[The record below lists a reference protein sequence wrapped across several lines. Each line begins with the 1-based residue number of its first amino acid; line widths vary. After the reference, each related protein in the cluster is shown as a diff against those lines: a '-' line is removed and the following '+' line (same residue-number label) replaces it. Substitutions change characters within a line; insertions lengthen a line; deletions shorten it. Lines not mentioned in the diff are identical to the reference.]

1 MDINNKKLVDDPFL
15 LASWIAKSMA
25 GELSDEELQLLDEW
39 RMTSARNHQLYDRI
53 VSRERREAKRRHFT
67 AFDKVSGW
75 QGYSKKLKETEKKVN
90 RWRVFLR
97 YAAILL
103 IPLSATVYGVLRSGE
118 ETVSLADLNAITP
131 GGTRA
136 ELVLPSGEVVDLVAK
151 SGVISRG
158 ENTVINNEGKTLSYK
173 SIGNQAPMDSLRYN
187 EVIVPKGGEYQLVLS
202 DGTLV
207 YLNSMTKIR
216 FPERFSEKCREVEVC
231 GEAFFEVAENK
242 RVPFVVKTDAY
253 EITVLGTKFNV
264 TAYADEQVA
273 TTTLVEGAVSISGKC
288 IVFNR
293 IDNNGKTISDR
304 NDMYRNEQVCKKLKA
319 KHGLYFAGGKEQVKQ
334 HRLKEPDKS
343 KYEIYTAVK
352 NEIGKSRNW
361 QQLQERL
368 AEKGITVRF
377 KRKGQTDEIQGIS
390 FSKGEYT
397 FKGSEIDRS
406 FSFSKLDKCFGYA
419 GMNVAGSQRQTTFA
433 PVREQAL
440 APGKAD
446 SPLITGSLGLF
457 SASSPPVDEEPNFN
471 LRKKKKKKK
480 QLKL

>member
-1 MDINNKKLVDDPFL
+1 MERMDINNKKLVDDPFL

-151 SGVISRG
+151 SGVILRG

-288 IVFNR
+288 IGEAKALRPNEQFVLDRVSGSVEIKNVDVNYYTAWKDGMFRFRDVRLEEIMHVVERWYDMTVVYEDESVRDLHFGFNMSR
-293 IDNNGKTISDR
+293 LETIEPLLNIFELNGKIKITK
-304 NDMYRNEQVCKKLKA
+304 EGKVLK
-319 KHGLYFAGGKEQVKQ
+319 
-334 HRLKEPDKS
+334 
-343 KYEIYTAVK
+343 I
-352 NEIGKSRNW
+352 
-361 QQLQERL
+361 
-368 AEKGITVRF
+368 
-377 KRKGQTDEIQGIS
+377 KRG
-390 FSKGEYT
+390 
-397 FKGSEIDRS
+397 R
-406 FSFSKLDKCFGYA
+406 
-419 GMNVAGSQRQTTFA
+419 
-433 PVREQAL
+433 
-440 APGKAD
+440 
-446 SPLITGSLGLF
+446 
-457 SASSPPVDEEPNFN
+457 
-471 LRKKKKKKK
+471 
-480 QLKL
+480 

>member
-273 TTTLVEGAVSISGKC
+273 TTTLVEGAVSSSGKC
-288 IVFNR
+288 IGEAKALRPNEQFVLDRVSGSVEIKNVDVNYYTAWKDGMFRFRDVRLEEIMHVVERWYDMTVVYEDESVRDLHFGFNMSR
-293 IDNNGKTISDR
+293 LETIEPLLNIFELNGKIKITK
-304 NDMYRNEQVCKKLKA
+304 EGKVLK
-319 KHGLYFAGGKEQVKQ
+319 
-334 HRLKEPDKS
+334 
-343 KYEIYTAVK
+343 I
-352 NEIGKSRNW
+352 
-361 QQLQERL
+361 
-368 AEKGITVRF
+368 
-377 KRKGQTDEIQGIS
+377 KRG
-390 FSKGEYT
+390 
-397 FKGSEIDRS
+397 R
-406 FSFSKLDKCFGYA
+406 
-419 GMNVAGSQRQTTFA
+419 
-433 PVREQAL
+433 
-440 APGKAD
+440 
-446 SPLITGSLGLF
+446 
-457 SASSPPVDEEPNFN
+457 
-471 LRKKKKKKK
+471 
-480 QLKL
+480 

>member
-25 GELSDEELQLLDEW
+25 GELSDGELQLLDEW

-288 IVFNR
+288 IGEAKALRPNEQFVLDRVSGSVEIKNVDVNYYTAWKDGMFRFRDVRLEEIMHVVERWYDMTVVYEDESVRDLHFGFNMSR
-293 IDNNGKTISDR
+293 LETIEPLLNIFELNGKIKITK
-304 NDMYRNEQVCKKLKA
+304 EGKVLK
-319 KHGLYFAGGKEQVKQ
+319 
-334 HRLKEPDKS
+334 
-343 KYEIYTAVK
+343 I
-352 NEIGKSRNW
+352 
-361 QQLQERL
+361 
-368 AEKGITVRF
+368 
-377 KRKGQTDEIQGIS
+377 KRG
-390 FSKGEYT
+390 
-397 FKGSEIDRS
+397 R
-406 FSFSKLDKCFGYA
+406 
-419 GMNVAGSQRQTTFA
+419 
-433 PVREQAL
+433 
-440 APGKAD
+440 
-446 SPLITGSLGLF
+446 
-457 SASSPPVDEEPNFN
+457 
-471 LRKKKKKKK
+471 
-480 QLKL
+480 

>member
-1 MDINNKKLVDDPFL
+1 MERMDINNKKLVDDPFL

-90 RWRVFLR
+90 RWRIFLR

-288 IVFNR
+288 IGEAKALRPNEQFVLDRVSGSVEIKNVDVNYYTAWKDGMFRFRDVRLEEIMHVVERWYDMTVVYEDESVRDLHFGFNMSR
-293 IDNNGKTISDR
+293 LETIEPLLNIFELNGKIKITK
-304 NDMYRNEQVCKKLKA
+304 EGKVLK
-319 KHGLYFAGGKEQVKQ
+319 
-334 HRLKEPDKS
+334 
-343 KYEIYTAVK
+343 I
-352 NEIGKSRNW
+352 
-361 QQLQERL
+361 
-368 AEKGITVRF
+368 
-377 KRKGQTDEIQGIS
+377 KRG
-390 FSKGEYT
+390 
-397 FKGSEIDRS
+397 R
-406 FSFSKLDKCFGYA
+406 
-419 GMNVAGSQRQTTFA
+419 
-433 PVREQAL
+433 
-440 APGKAD
+440 
-446 SPLITGSLGLF
+446 
-457 SASSPPVDEEPNFN
+457 
-471 LRKKKKKKK
+471 
-480 QLKL
+480 

>member
-1 MDINNKKLVDDPFL
+1 
-15 LASWIAKSMA
+15 MA

-39 RMTSARNHQLYDRI
+39 RMASGRNRRLYDRI
-53 VSRERREAKRRHFT
+53 VSREGWESKQKHFT

-288 IVFNR
+288 IGEAKALRPNEQFVLDRVSGSVEIKNVDVNYYTAWKDGMFRFRDVRLEEIMHVVERWYDMTVVYEDESVRDLHFGFNMSR
-293 IDNNGKTISDR
+293 LETIEPLLNIFELNGKIKITK
-304 NDMYRNEQVCKKLKA
+304 EGKVLK
-319 KHGLYFAGGKEQVKQ
+319 
-334 HRLKEPDKS
+334 
-343 KYEIYTAVK
+343 I
-352 NEIGKSRNW
+352 
-361 QQLQERL
+361 
-368 AEKGITVRF
+368 
-377 KRKGQTDEIQGIS
+377 KRG
-390 FSKGEYT
+390 
-397 FKGSEIDRS
+397 R
-406 FSFSKLDKCFGYA
+406 
-419 GMNVAGSQRQTTFA
+419 
-433 PVREQAL
+433 
-440 APGKAD
+440 
-446 SPLITGSLGLF
+446 
-457 SASSPPVDEEPNFN
+457 
-471 LRKKKKKKK
+471 
-480 QLKL
+480 

>member
-173 SIGNQAPMDSLRYN
+173 SIGNQAPIDSLRYN

-288 IVFNR
+288 IGEAKALRPNEQFVLDRVSGSVEIKNVDVNYYTAWKDGMFRFRDVRLEEIMHVVERWYDMTVVYEDESVRDLHFGFNMSR
-293 IDNNGKTISDR
+293 LETIEPLLNIFELNGKIKITK
-304 NDMYRNEQVCKKLKA
+304 EGKVLK
-319 KHGLYFAGGKEQVKQ
+319 
-334 HRLKEPDKS
+334 
-343 KYEIYTAVK
+343 I
-352 NEIGKSRNW
+352 
-361 QQLQERL
+361 
-368 AEKGITVRF
+368 
-377 KRKGQTDEIQGIS
+377 KRG
-390 FSKGEYT
+390 
-397 FKGSEIDRS
+397 R
-406 FSFSKLDKCFGYA
+406 
-419 GMNVAGSQRQTTFA
+419 
-433 PVREQAL
+433 
-440 APGKAD
+440 
-446 SPLITGSLGLF
+446 
-457 SASSPPVDEEPNFN
+457 
-471 LRKKKKKKK
+471 
-480 QLKL
+480 

>member
-1 MDINNKKLVDDPFL
+1 MERMDINNKKLVDDPFL

-288 IVFNR
+288 IGEAKALRPNEQFVLDRVSGSVEIKNVDVNYYTAWKDGMFRFRDVRLEEIMRVVERWYDMTVVYEDESVRDLHFGFNMSR
-293 IDNNGKTISDR
+293 LETIEPLLNIFELNGKIKITK
-304 NDMYRNEQVCKKLKA
+304 EGKVLK
-319 KHGLYFAGGKEQVKQ
+319 
-334 HRLKEPDKS
+334 
-343 KYEIYTAVK
+343 I
-352 NEIGKSRNW
+352 
-361 QQLQERL
+361 
-368 AEKGITVRF
+368 
-377 KRKGQTDEIQGIS
+377 KRG
-390 FSKGEYT
+390 
-397 FKGSEIDRS
+397 R
-406 FSFSKLDKCFGYA
+406 
-419 GMNVAGSQRQTTFA
+419 
-433 PVREQAL
+433 
-440 APGKAD
+440 
-446 SPLITGSLGLF
+446 
-457 SASSPPVDEEPNFN
+457 
-471 LRKKKKKKK
+471 
-480 QLKL
+480 

>member
-1 MDINNKKLVDDPFL
+1 MERMDINNKKLVDDPFL

-202 DGTLV
+202 DGTFV
-207 YLNSMTKIR
+207 YLNSMTTVR
-216 FPERFSEKCREVEVC
+216 FPERFSDKCREVEVC

-288 IVFNR
+288 IGEAKALRPNEQFVLDRVSGSVEIKNVDVNYYTAWKDGMFRFRDVRLEEIMHVVERWYDMTVVYEDESVRDLHFGFNMSR
-293 IDNNGKTISDR
+293 LETIEPLLNIFELNGKIKITK
-304 NDMYRNEQVCKKLKA
+304 EGKVLK
-319 KHGLYFAGGKEQVKQ
+319 
-334 HRLKEPDKS
+334 
-343 KYEIYTAVK
+343 I
-352 NEIGKSRNW
+352 
-361 QQLQERL
+361 
-368 AEKGITVRF
+368 
-377 KRKGQTDEIQGIS
+377 KRG
-390 FSKGEYT
+390 
-397 FKGSEIDRS
+397 R
-406 FSFSKLDKCFGYA
+406 
-419 GMNVAGSQRQTTFA
+419 
-433 PVREQAL
+433 
-440 APGKAD
+440 
-446 SPLITGSLGLF
+446 
-457 SASSPPVDEEPNFN
+457 
-471 LRKKKKKKK
+471 
-480 QLKL
+480 

>member
-173 SIGNQAPMDSLRYN
+173 SIENQAPMDSLRYN

-288 IVFNR
+288 IGEAKALRPNEQFVLDRVSGSVEIKNVDVNYYTAWKDGMFRFRDVRLEEIMHVVERWYDMTVVYEDESVRDLHFGFNMSR
-293 IDNNGKTISDR
+293 LETIEPLLNIFELNGKIKITK
-304 NDMYRNEQVCKKLKA
+304 EGKVLK
-319 KHGLYFAGGKEQVKQ
+319 
-334 HRLKEPDKS
+334 
-343 KYEIYTAVK
+343 I
-352 NEIGKSRNW
+352 
-361 QQLQERL
+361 
-368 AEKGITVRF
+368 
-377 KRKGQTDEIQGIS
+377 KRG
-390 FSKGEYT
+390 
-397 FKGSEIDRS
+397 R
-406 FSFSKLDKCFGYA
+406 
-419 GMNVAGSQRQTTFA
+419 
-433 PVREQAL
+433 
-440 APGKAD
+440 
-446 SPLITGSLGLF
+446 
-457 SASSPPVDEEPNFN
+457 
-471 LRKKKKKKK
+471 
-480 QLKL
+480 

>member
-1 MDINNKKLVDDPFL
+1 MERMDINNKKLVDDPFL

-136 ELVLPSGEVVDLVAK
+136 EFVLPSGEVVELVAK

-288 IVFNR
+288 IGEAKALRPNEQFVLDRVSGSVEIKNVDVNYYTAWKDGMFRFRDVRLEEIMHVVERWYDMTVVYEDESVRDLHFGFNMSR
-293 IDNNGKTISDR
+293 LETIEPLLNIFELNGKIKITK
-304 NDMYRNEQVCKKLKA
+304 EGKVLK
-319 KHGLYFAGGKEQVKQ
+319 
-334 HRLKEPDKS
+334 
-343 KYEIYTAVK
+343 I
-352 NEIGKSRNW
+352 
-361 QQLQERL
+361 
-368 AEKGITVRF
+368 
-377 KRKGQTDEIQGIS
+377 KRG
-390 FSKGEYT
+390 
-397 FKGSEIDRS
+397 R
-406 FSFSKLDKCFGYA
+406 
-419 GMNVAGSQRQTTFA
+419 
-433 PVREQAL
+433 
-440 APGKAD
+440 
-446 SPLITGSLGLF
+446 
-457 SASSPPVDEEPNFN
+457 
-471 LRKKKKKKK
+471 
-480 QLKL
+480 

>member
-136 ELVLPSGEVVDLVAK
+136 ELVLPSGEGVDLVAK

-288 IVFNR
+288 IGEAKALRPNEQFVLDRVSGSVEIKNVDVNYYTAWKDGMFRFRDVRLEEIMHVVERWYDMTVVYEDESVRDLHFGFNMSR
-293 IDNNGKTISDR
+293 LETIEPLLNIFELNGKIKITK
-304 NDMYRNEQVCKKLKA
+304 EGKVLK
-319 KHGLYFAGGKEQVKQ
+319 
-334 HRLKEPDKS
+334 
-343 KYEIYTAVK
+343 I
-352 NEIGKSRNW
+352 
-361 QQLQERL
+361 
-368 AEKGITVRF
+368 
-377 KRKGQTDEIQGIS
+377 KRG
-390 FSKGEYT
+390 
-397 FKGSEIDRS
+397 R
-406 FSFSKLDKCFGYA
+406 
-419 GMNVAGSQRQTTFA
+419 
-433 PVREQAL
+433 
-440 APGKAD
+440 
-446 SPLITGSLGLF
+446 
-457 SASSPPVDEEPNFN
+457 
-471 LRKKKKKKK
+471 
-480 QLKL
+480 

>member
-67 AFDKVSGW
+67 AFDKVFGW

-288 IVFNR
+288 IGEAKALRPNEQFVLDRVSGSVEIKNVDVNYYTAWKDGMFRFRDVRLEEIMHVVERWYDMTVVYEDESVRDLHFGFNMSR
-293 IDNNGKTISDR
+293 LETIEPFLNIFELNGKIKITK
-304 NDMYRNEQVCKKLKA
+304 EGKVLK
-319 KHGLYFAGGKEQVKQ
+319 
-334 HRLKEPDKS
+334 
-343 KYEIYTAVK
+343 I
-352 NEIGKSRNW
+352 
-361 QQLQERL
+361 
-368 AEKGITVRF
+368 
-377 KRKGQTDEIQGIS
+377 KRG
-390 FSKGEYT
+390 
-397 FKGSEIDRS
+397 R
-406 FSFSKLDKCFGYA
+406 
-419 GMNVAGSQRQTTFA
+419 
-433 PVREQAL
+433 
-440 APGKAD
+440 
-446 SPLITGSLGLF
+446 
-457 SASSPPVDEEPNFN
+457 
-471 LRKKKKKKK
+471 
-480 QLKL
+480 

>member
-1 MDINNKKLVDDPFL
+1 MERMDINNKKLVDDPFL
-15 LASWIAKSMA
+15 LASWIVKSMA

-288 IVFNR
+288 IGEAKALRPNEQFVLDRVSGSVEIKNVDVNYYTAWKDGMFRFRDVRLEEIMHVVERWYDMTVVYEDESVRDLHFGFNMSR
-293 IDNNGKTISDR
+293 LETIEPLLNIFELNGKIKITK
-304 NDMYRNEQVCKKLKA
+304 EGKVLK
-319 KHGLYFAGGKEQVKQ
+319 
-334 HRLKEPDKS
+334 
-343 KYEIYTAVK
+343 I
-352 NEIGKSRNW
+352 
-361 QQLQERL
+361 
-368 AEKGITVRF
+368 
-377 KRKGQTDEIQGIS
+377 KRG
-390 FSKGEYT
+390 
-397 FKGSEIDRS
+397 R
-406 FSFSKLDKCFGYA
+406 
-419 GMNVAGSQRQTTFA
+419 
-433 PVREQAL
+433 
-440 APGKAD
+440 
-446 SPLITGSLGLF
+446 
-457 SASSPPVDEEPNFN
+457 
-471 LRKKKKKKK
+471 
-480 QLKL
+480 

>member
-1 MDINNKKLVDDPFL
+1 MERMDINNKKLVDDPFL

-67 AFDKVSGW
+67 AFDKVFGW
-75 QGYSKKLKETEKKVN
+75 QGYSKKVKETEKKVN

-288 IVFNR
+288 IGEAKALRPNEQFVLDRVSGSVEIKNVDVNYYTAWKDGMFRFRDVRLEEIMHVVERWYDMTVVYEDESVRDLHFGFNMSR
-293 IDNNGKTISDR
+293 LETIEPLLNIFELNGKIKITK
-304 NDMYRNEQVCKKLKA
+304 EGKVLK
-319 KHGLYFAGGKEQVKQ
+319 
-334 HRLKEPDKS
+334 
-343 KYEIYTAVK
+343 I
-352 NEIGKSRNW
+352 
-361 QQLQERL
+361 
-368 AEKGITVRF
+368 
-377 KRKGQTDEIQGIS
+377 KRG
-390 FSKGEYT
+390 
-397 FKGSEIDRS
+397 R
-406 FSFSKLDKCFGYA
+406 
-419 GMNVAGSQRQTTFA
+419 
-433 PVREQAL
+433 
-440 APGKAD
+440 
-446 SPLITGSLGLF
+446 
-457 SASSPPVDEEPNFN
+457 
-471 LRKKKKKKK
+471 
-480 QLKL
+480 

>member
-67 AFDKVSGW
+67 AFDKVFGW

-231 GEAFFEVAENK
+231 GEAFFEGAENK

-288 IVFNR
+288 IGEAKALRPNEQFVLDRVSGSVEIKNVDVNYYTAWKDGMFRFRDVRLEEIMHVVERWYDMTVVYEDESVRDLHFGFNMSR
-293 IDNNGKTISDR
+293 LETIEPLLNIFELNGKIKITK
-304 NDMYRNEQVCKKLKA
+304 EGKVLK
-319 KHGLYFAGGKEQVKQ
+319 
-334 HRLKEPDKS
+334 
-343 KYEIYTAVK
+343 I
-352 NEIGKSRNW
+352 
-361 QQLQERL
+361 
-368 AEKGITVRF
+368 
-377 KRKGQTDEIQGIS
+377 KRG
-390 FSKGEYT
+390 
-397 FKGSEIDRS
+397 R
-406 FSFSKLDKCFGYA
+406 
-419 GMNVAGSQRQTTFA
+419 
-433 PVREQAL
+433 
-440 APGKAD
+440 
-446 SPLITGSLGLF
+446 
-457 SASSPPVDEEPNFN
+457 
-471 LRKKKKKKK
+471 
-480 QLKL
+480 

>member
-1 MDINNKKLVDDPFL
+1 MERMDINNKKLVDDPFL

-75 QGYSKKLKETEKKVN
+75 QGYSKKLKESEKKVN

-288 IVFNR
+288 IGEAKALRPNEQFVLDRVSGSVEIKNVDVNYYTAWKDGMFRFRDVRLEEIMHVVERWYDMTVVYEDESVRDLHFGFNMSR
-293 IDNNGKTISDR
+293 LETIEPLLNIFELNGKIKITK
-304 NDMYRNEQVCKKLKA
+304 EGKVLK
-319 KHGLYFAGGKEQVKQ
+319 
-334 HRLKEPDKS
+334 
-343 KYEIYTAVK
+343 I
-352 NEIGKSRNW
+352 
-361 QQLQERL
+361 
-368 AEKGITVRF
+368 
-377 KRKGQTDEIQGIS
+377 KRG
-390 FSKGEYT
+390 
-397 FKGSEIDRS
+397 R
-406 FSFSKLDKCFGYA
+406 
-419 GMNVAGSQRQTTFA
+419 
-433 PVREQAL
+433 
-440 APGKAD
+440 
-446 SPLITGSLGLF
+446 
-457 SASSPPVDEEPNFN
+457 
-471 LRKKKKKKK
+471 
-480 QLKL
+480 

>member
-1 MDINNKKLVDDPFL
+1 MERMDINNKKLVDDPFL

-90 RWRVFLR
+90 RCRVFLR

-288 IVFNR
+288 IGEAKALRPNEQFVLDRVSGSVEIKNVDVNYYTAWKDGMFRFRDVRLEEIMHVVERWYDMTVVYEDESVRDLHFGFNMSR
-293 IDNNGKTISDR
+293 LETIEPLLNIFELNGKIKITK
-304 NDMYRNEQVCKKLKA
+304 EGKVLK
-319 KHGLYFAGGKEQVKQ
+319 
-334 HRLKEPDKS
+334 
-343 KYEIYTAVK
+343 I
-352 NEIGKSRNW
+352 
-361 QQLQERL
+361 
-368 AEKGITVRF
+368 
-377 KRKGQTDEIQGIS
+377 KRG
-390 FSKGEYT
+390 
-397 FKGSEIDRS
+397 R
-406 FSFSKLDKCFGYA
+406 
-419 GMNVAGSQRQTTFA
+419 
-433 PVREQAL
+433 
-440 APGKAD
+440 
-446 SPLITGSLGLF
+446 
-457 SASSPPVDEEPNFN
+457 
-471 LRKKKKKKK
+471 
-480 QLKL
+480 

>member
-1 MDINNKKLVDDPFL
+1 MDDPFL

-288 IVFNR
+288 IGEAKALRPNEQFVLDRVSGSVEIKNVDVNYYTAWKDGMFRFRDVRLEEIMHVVERWYDMTVVYEDESVRDLHFGFNMSR
-293 IDNNGKTISDR
+293 LETIEPLLNIFELNGKIKITK
-304 NDMYRNEQVCKKLKA
+304 EGKVLK
-319 KHGLYFAGGKEQVKQ
+319 
-334 HRLKEPDKS
+334 
-343 KYEIYTAVK
+343 I
-352 NEIGKSRNW
+352 
-361 QQLQERL
+361 
-368 AEKGITVRF
+368 
-377 KRKGQTDEIQGIS
+377 KRG
-390 FSKGEYT
+390 
-397 FKGSEIDRS
+397 R
-406 FSFSKLDKCFGYA
+406 
-419 GMNVAGSQRQTTFA
+419 
-433 PVREQAL
+433 
-440 APGKAD
+440 
-446 SPLITGSLGLF
+446 
-457 SASSPPVDEEPNFN
+457 
-471 LRKKKKKKK
+471 
-480 QLKL
+480 

>member
-1 MDINNKKLVDDPFL
+1 MERMDINNKKLEDDPFL

-288 IVFNR
+288 IGEAKALRPNEQFVLDRVSGSVEIKNVDVNYYTAWKDGMFRFRDVRLEEIMHVVERWYDMTVVYEDESVRDLHFGFNMSR
-293 IDNNGKTISDR
+293 LETIEPLLNIFELNGKIKITK
-304 NDMYRNEQVCKKLKA
+304 EGKVLK
-319 KHGLYFAGGKEQVKQ
+319 
-334 HRLKEPDKS
+334 
-343 KYEIYTAVK
+343 I
-352 NEIGKSRNW
+352 
-361 QQLQERL
+361 
-368 AEKGITVRF
+368 
-377 KRKGQTDEIQGIS
+377 KRG
-390 FSKGEYT
+390 
-397 FKGSEIDRS
+397 R
-406 FSFSKLDKCFGYA
+406 
-419 GMNVAGSQRQTTFA
+419 
-433 PVREQAL
+433 
-440 APGKAD
+440 
-446 SPLITGSLGLF
+446 
-457 SASSPPVDEEPNFN
+457 
-471 LRKKKKKKK
+471 
-480 QLKL
+480 

>member
-25 GELSDEELQLLDEW
+25 GELSDEELLDEW

-67 AFDKVSGW
+67 AFDKVFGW

-288 IVFNR
+288 IGEAKALRPNEQFVLDRVSGSVEIKNVDVNYYTAWKDGMFRFRDVRLEEIMHVVERWYDMTVVYEDESVRDLHFGFNMSR
-293 IDNNGKTISDR
+293 LETIEPLLNIFELNGKIKITK
-304 NDMYRNEQVCKKLKA
+304 EGKVLK
-319 KHGLYFAGGKEQVKQ
+319 
-334 HRLKEPDKS
+334 
-343 KYEIYTAVK
+343 I
-352 NEIGKSRNW
+352 
-361 QQLQERL
+361 
-368 AEKGITVRF
+368 
-377 KRKGQTDEIQGIS
+377 KRG
-390 FSKGEYT
+390 
-397 FKGSEIDRS
+397 R
-406 FSFSKLDKCFGYA
+406 
-419 GMNVAGSQRQTTFA
+419 
-433 PVREQAL
+433 
-440 APGKAD
+440 
-446 SPLITGSLGLF
+446 
-457 SASSPPVDEEPNFN
+457 
-471 LRKKKKKKK
+471 
-480 QLKL
+480 

>member
-1 MDINNKKLVDDPFL
+1 MERMDINNKKLVDDPFL

-288 IVFNR
+288 IGEAKALRPNEQFVLDRVSGSVEIKNVDVNYYTAWKDGMFRFRDVRLEEIMHVVERWYDMMTVVYEDESVRDLHFGFNMSR
-293 IDNNGKTISDR
+293 LETIEPLLNIFELNGKIKITK
-304 NDMYRNEQVCKKLKA
+304 EGKVLK
-319 KHGLYFAGGKEQVKQ
+319 
-334 HRLKEPDKS
+334 
-343 KYEIYTAVK
+343 I
-352 NEIGKSRNW
+352 
-361 QQLQERL
+361 
-368 AEKGITVRF
+368 
-377 KRKGQTDEIQGIS
+377 KRG
-390 FSKGEYT
+390 
-397 FKGSEIDRS
+397 R
-406 FSFSKLDKCFGYA
+406 
-419 GMNVAGSQRQTTFA
+419 
-433 PVREQAL
+433 
-440 APGKAD
+440 
-446 SPLITGSLGLF
+446 
-457 SASSPPVDEEPNFN
+457 
-471 LRKKKKKKK
+471 
-480 QLKL
+480 

>member
-1 MDINNKKLVDDPFL
+1 MERMDINNKKLVDDPFL

-97 YAAILL
+97 YAEILL

-288 IVFNR
+288 IGEAKALRPNEQFVLDRVSGSVEIKNVDVNYYTAWKDGMFRFRDVRLEEIMHVVERWYDMTVVYEDESVRDLHFGFNMSR
-293 IDNNGKTISDR
+293 LETIEPLLNIFELNGKIKITK
-304 NDMYRNEQVCKKLKA
+304 EGKVLK
-319 KHGLYFAGGKEQVKQ
+319 
-334 HRLKEPDKS
+334 
-343 KYEIYTAVK
+343 I
-352 NEIGKSRNW
+352 
-361 QQLQERL
+361 
-368 AEKGITVRF
+368 
-377 KRKGQTDEIQGIS
+377 KRG
-390 FSKGEYT
+390 
-397 FKGSEIDRS
+397 R
-406 FSFSKLDKCFGYA
+406 
-419 GMNVAGSQRQTTFA
+419 
-433 PVREQAL
+433 
-440 APGKAD
+440 
-446 SPLITGSLGLF
+446 
-457 SASSPPVDEEPNFN
+457 
-471 LRKKKKKKK
+471 
-480 QLKL
+480 

>member
-136 ELVLPSGEVVDLVAK
+136 ELVLPSGEVIDLVEK
-151 SGVISRG
+151 SGVILRG

-288 IVFNR
+288 IGEAKALRPNEQFVLDRVSGSVEIKNVDVNYYTAWKDGMFRFRDVRLEEIMHVVERWYDMTVVYEDESVRDLHFGFNMSR
-293 IDNNGKTISDR
+293 LETIEPLLNIFELNGKIKITK
-304 NDMYRNEQVCKKLKA
+304 EGKVLK
-319 KHGLYFAGGKEQVKQ
+319 
-334 HRLKEPDKS
+334 
-343 KYEIYTAVK
+343 I
-352 NEIGKSRNW
+352 
-361 QQLQERL
+361 
-368 AEKGITVRF
+368 
-377 KRKGQTDEIQGIS
+377 KRG
-390 FSKGEYT
+390 
-397 FKGSEIDRS
+397 R
-406 FSFSKLDKCFGYA
+406 
-419 GMNVAGSQRQTTFA
+419 
-433 PVREQAL
+433 
-440 APGKAD
+440 
-446 SPLITGSLGLF
+446 
-457 SASSPPVDEEPNFN
+457 
-471 LRKKKKKKK
+471 
-480 QLKL
+480 

>member
-288 IVFNR
+288 IGEAKALRPNEQFVLDRVSGSVEIKNVDVNYYTAWKDGMFRFRDVRLEEIMRVVERWYDMTVVYEDESVRDLHFGFNMSR
-293 IDNNGKTISDR
+293 LETIEPLLNIFELNGKIKITK
-304 NDMYRNEQVCKKLKA
+304 EGKVLK
-319 KHGLYFAGGKEQVKQ
+319 
-334 HRLKEPDKS
+334 
-343 KYEIYTAVK
+343 I
-352 NEIGKSRNW
+352 
-361 QQLQERL
+361 
-368 AEKGITVRF
+368 
-377 KRKGQTDEIQGIS
+377 KRG
-390 FSKGEYT
+390 
-397 FKGSEIDRS
+397 R
-406 FSFSKLDKCFGYA
+406 
-419 GMNVAGSQRQTTFA
+419 
-433 PVREQAL
+433 
-440 APGKAD
+440 
-446 SPLITGSLGLF
+446 
-457 SASSPPVDEEPNFN
+457 
-471 LRKKKKKKK
+471 
-480 QLKL
+480 

>member
-1 MDINNKKLVDDPFL
+1 MERMDINNKKLVDDPFL

-288 IVFNR
+288 IGEAKALRPNEQFVLDRVSGSVEIKNVDVNYYTAWKDGMFRFRDVRLEEIMHVVERWYDMTVVYEDESAKDLHFGFNMSR
-293 IDNNGKTISDR
+293 LETIEPLLNIFELNGKIKITK
-304 NDMYRNEQVCKKLKA
+304 EGKVLK
-319 KHGLYFAGGKEQVKQ
+319 
-334 HRLKEPDKS
+334 
-343 KYEIYTAVK
+343 I
-352 NEIGKSRNW
+352 
-361 QQLQERL
+361 
-368 AEKGITVRF
+368 
-377 KRKGQTDEIQGIS
+377 KRG
-390 FSKGEYT
+390 
-397 FKGSEIDRS
+397 R
-406 FSFSKLDKCFGYA
+406 
-419 GMNVAGSQRQTTFA
+419 
-433 PVREQAL
+433 
-440 APGKAD
+440 
-446 SPLITGSLGLF
+446 
-457 SASSPPVDEEPNFN
+457 
-471 LRKKKKKKK
+471 
-480 QLKL
+480 